1 MLKGLLFVYLMLTG
15 LVGYAQSPV
24 VFLRD
29 TTRLGVSLASLER
42 SFPPPYDKL
51 IVQAGK
57 SSQLKGAFSG
67 RTKLYFDSLN
77 AQHQQ
82 FFTFI
87 ERNKKRLPA
96 LGLLFQTQEFIRA
109 DGSYEWV
116 FCQVDGQSLTSEQES
131 KLLALLTEWYTQ
143 HPFPIKTENGFRRS
157 TMTTLGQPPQ
167 KRTVRRGPGI
177 ISTVEAAEKTLRPDT
192 VTMLAFN
199 HLELS
204 SVPEVVY
211 RFPKLEELDLSR
223 NNLHE
228 LPARLTADIPTL
240 KRLSVLFNVIP
251 NDSVFI
257 TRNKHIRSL
266 NIQGNKLTKIPES
279 IRQNRRLESLW
290 LGYNKLTT
298 ITDADVKTLRRMR
311 KLSDLNLYSVGLSQL
326 PTSIGRLKRVKVLD
340 LYYNKFIEL
349 PPQIGK
355 MKRLEQLAVAHNEL
369 RNLPVTLTKLRHL
382 QVLYAHHNHL
392 SQLPDE
398 FSRLHSLRIL
408 DLSYN
413 WYVSVPAVIGT
424 LSSLQELSFNNNN
437 LHEFP
442 SMLLSLKGLK
452 KVFLG
457 SNPLFGQEA
466 MKSPYAPQIKQLEA
480 NNTDVSY

>member
-1 MLKGLLFVYLMLTG
+1 MQKRFLLLYFGLIGLTG
-15 LVGYAQSPV
+15 FAQPRV
-24 VFLRD
+24 VFVRD
-29 TTRLGVSLASLER
+29 TTRLGVSLANLEHT
-42 SFPPPYDKL
+42 FPPATDKL
-51 IVQAGK
+51 IVQGGK
-57 SSQLKGAFSG
+57 SVQVKGAFTG

-96 LGLLFQTQEFIRA
+96 LGLLCKTQEFIRP
-109 DGSYEWV
+109 DGSYDWV
-116 FCQVDGQSLTSEQES
+116 FCQIEGPVLTSEQKAKFME
-131 KLLALLTEWYTQ
+131 LLTEWYSQ
-143 HPFPIKTENGFRRS
+143 HPFSLKTELGFHRAS
-157 TMTTLGQPPQ
+157 FTTLGQPPQ

-177 ISTVEAAEKTLRPDT
+177 ISTIEAAEKTTRPDT

-199 HLELS
+199 QLDLS
-204 SVPEVVY
+204 TIPEIVY

-228 LPARLTADIPTL
+228 LPARLTAGIPTL
-240 KRLSVLFNVIP
+240 KRLSVLYNAIP
-251 NDSVFI
+251 NDSVFV
-257 TRNKHIRSL
+257 TRNKHLRSL

-290 LGYNKLTT
+290 LGYNKLNAL
-298 ITDADVKTLRRMR
+298 TDADIKTLRRIR
-311 KLSDLNLYSVGLSQL
+311 KLTDLNLYSVGLKQL
-326 PTSIGRLKRVKVLD
+326 PGSIGKLKRVKVLD

-369 RNLPVTLTKLRHL
+369 RNLPIALTKLRRL

-398 FSRLHSLRIL
+398 FSRLRHLRVL
-408 DLSYN
+408 DVGYN
-413 WYVSVPAVIGT
+413 WYVSVPAVVGT
-424 LSSLQELSFNNNN
+424 LSALQELSLNNNN

-452 KVFLG
+452 KVFMG

-466 MKSPYAPQIKQLEA
+466 MNSPYAPQIKQLEA
-480 NNTDVSY
+480 NNTEVSY